1 MENILKVSNLSKEY
15 KNFKLDNITFSLP
28 KGYIMGFIGANGAGK
43 TTTIKLIMNLIKKSS
58 GEVNIFGKDNIKN
71 EIEVKSNIGFVYDEC
86 GYYEELTIKDNVN
99 IVKRF
104 YKTWDQNQCNEYLKK
119 FKLDPS
125 KKVKELSK
133 GMKMKFSISI
143 ALSHGAELI
152 IMDEPTSGLDPV
164 SRSEMLEI
172 LQEYIQDGEK
182 SVIFSTHI
190 TSDLEK
196 VADYITFI
204 NKGKLEFSMSK
215 DEVLEKYRIVKGGL
229 DIINEDLKKKF
240 INIKKNSFGFEGLTK
255 DVESIK
261 KQYGKEIIIE
271 KATLEEIMVYTV
283 GGELND

>member
-15 KNFKLDNITFSLP
+15 KSFKLDNISFTLP

-43 TTTIKLIMNLIKKSS
+43 TTTIKLIMNLIRKSS
-58 GEVNIFGKDNIKN
+58 GNIEVFGKDNVKH

-86 GYYEELTIKDNVN
+86 SYYEELSIKDNIN

-104 YKTWDQNQCNEYLKK
+104 YKTWNQKQCDEYLKK

-143 ALSHGAELI
+143 ALSHDADLI

-215 DEVLEKYRIVKGGL
+215 DEILESYKMVKGGL
-229 DIINEDLKKKF
+229 DLLNEDFKKKF
-240 INIKKNSFGFEGLTK
+240 INIKKNSFGFEGLTNN
-255 DVESIK
+255 VEDMK
-261 KQYGKEIIIE
+261 RQYGKEIIIE
-271 KATLEEIMVYTV
+271 KASLEDIMVYTV
-283 GGELND
+283 GGELDA